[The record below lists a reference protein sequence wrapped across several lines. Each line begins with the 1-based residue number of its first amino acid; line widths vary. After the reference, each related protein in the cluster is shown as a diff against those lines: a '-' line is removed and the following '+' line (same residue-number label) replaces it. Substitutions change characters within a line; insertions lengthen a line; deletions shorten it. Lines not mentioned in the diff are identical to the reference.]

1 MIQIFEI
8 VQDGGTGF
16 WSENKDLIAA
26 FGVFISFLAAAASIW
41 AIRINKKTLDEIKT
55 QRIESYKPELAI
67 IDVNYALQLDEDGNL
82 LIHEIKDLNNINKV
96 ISEYFKII
104 NIGLGVSKKNNIKIE
119 LNLDGIKSLYDAN
132 TEETVYKFKETFEYI
147 NPFSIDKNETLLSI
161 PSIIFNLVKILI
173 HYNENSSKF
182 LQDSNDL
189 GKMIVKM
196 SFSDLG
202 NMKYEKLYLGLIVLK
217 KIPNLEK
224 TYIISIVFNSLN

>member
-1 MIQIFEI
+1 MIQIFET
-8 VQDGGTGF
+8 VLDKLNSF
-16 WSENKDLIAA
+16 SSENKDLIAT
-26 FGVFISFLAAAASIW
+26 FGFITSFLATIASVLALI
-41 AIRINKKTLDEIKT
+41 INKKTLDEIKN

-67 IDVNYALQLDEDGNL
+67 INVNYAIQLDEDGSL

-119 LNLDGIKSLYDAN
+119 LDLDGIKSLSKAN
-132 TEETVYKFKETFEYI
+132 TEETTYEFKETFEYI

-161 PSIIFNLVKILI
+161 PSKIFDLIKILI
-173 HYNENSSKF
+173 HYHEKSSKF

-224 TYIISIVFNSLN
+224 TYIISIVFNPLN